1 MDLHN
6 INTKLNETEI
16 MLCTPFRPMLGQRA
30 AIDEVSK
37 IIPQNIFI
45 IETKIDGERMQLH
58 KNGNE
63 FRYFSRNSNDYTQSF
78 GATRYRGTL
87 TSYISD
93 SFKTNIRT
101 CILDGEMVGYDPA
114 TNDFVLK
121 GSNVDIKSDNLTGC
135 HPCFV
140 VFDVL
145 LINDE
150 NLANVSLKERIQK
163 LEGVFDVTK
172 GRIQHVERKIG
183 STRYFLVFKRMKD
196 LKRFQKTHLSDFN
209 SYHFGVFKV
218 TLNTSERYIGQRKTS
233 TLRKIC
239 QNTGFLRHVFSRIKG
254 EA

>member
-1 MDLHN
+1 MIIFYLVSKVCVDLHN

-30 AIDEVSK
+30 VIDEVEK

-58 KNGNE
+58 KNGDE

-87 TSYISD
+87 TPYISD
-93 SFKTNIRT
+93 SFKANVKT

-121 GSNVDIKSDNLTGC
+121 GSNVDVKSDNLTGC
-135 HPCFV
+135 QPCFV
-140 VFDVL
+140 AFDVL

-150 NLANVSLKERIQK
+150 KLANVSLKERIQK

-183 STRYFLVFKRMKD
+183 STRYFLVFKRVRDIRGFNKFTGVMSVHITLVS
-196 LKRFQKTHLSDFN
+196 LK
-209 SYHFGVFKV
+209 
-218 TLNTSERYIGQRKTS
+218 
-233 TLRKIC
+233 
-239 QNTGFLRHVFSRIKG
+239 
-254 EA
+254 